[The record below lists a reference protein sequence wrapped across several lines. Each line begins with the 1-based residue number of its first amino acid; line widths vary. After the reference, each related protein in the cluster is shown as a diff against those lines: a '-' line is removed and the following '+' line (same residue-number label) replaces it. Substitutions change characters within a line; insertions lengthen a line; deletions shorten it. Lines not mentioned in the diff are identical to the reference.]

1 MVATL
6 SNKGGSTMA
15 RLSKKQ
21 RLAKKRAKRAAR
33 ETRRI
38 ENLLNQATRSL
49 DTAPKKYKPQ
59 SLDSLQRIQ
68 ETLSFI
74 KSQPNLNKDDRLSKW
89 MMQAMREVVG
99 DDHEFQAGDSNSYFT
114 IDPSW
119 DGDEASLISHVT
131 WHQIPNERAEE
142 RLLDITNS
150 KWGSEQRHDEYLDDA
165 QHKSYRTH
173 IENLG
178 LDAEDQS
185 MTEQLESLMHSS
197 TMWKFIGDQY
207 MLGTKYYESEQ
218 ADEDWEIMYR
228 YLSDMVTKGRGK
240 IKQRDIDKV
249 ITYLNNP
256 SRYSVDD
263 VVNYI
268 DETLKGYI
276 KG

>member
-1 MVATL
+1 
-6 SNKGGSTMA
+6 MA

-21 RLAKKRAKRAAR
+21 RLAKKQAKRAAR

-131 WHQIPNERAEE
+131 WHQIPNEWAEE

-178 LDAEDQS
+178 LDSEDQS
-185 MTEQLESLMHSS
+185 MTEQLEALMHSS

-207 MLGTKYYESEQ
+207 MLGTKYYESDQ